1 MMAVAELALPSRN
14 EPWLVVQTQPHREAR
29 AAAELGKQGFEVFLP
44 RYVRQVRHARRIMN
58 VAAPLF
64 PGYLFLR
71 LCGQT
76 RWRAVNGTVG
86 VIRLIMAGEC
96 PAPLAEGVAEGLMA
110 RRDASGYIPMP
121 QRQAMRPGEPVRICG
136 GAFEDSLGLFEEV
149 RDADRVAILLDLL
162 GRKVRVVVDEA
173 LVDRAA

>member
-1 MMAVAELALPSRN
+1 MAVAEFAFPVCH
-14 EPWLVVQTQPHREAR
+14 EPWLVAQTQAHREAR
-29 AAAELGKQGFEVFLP
+29 AAAELARQGFEVFLP
-44 RYVRQVRHARRIMN
+44 RYARQARHARRIMT

-71 LCGQT
+71 LGSQT

-86 VIRLIMAGEC
+86 VIRLIMAGDC
-96 PAPLAEGVAEGLMA
+96 PAPLAEGVVEGLMA
-110 RRDASGYIPMP
+110 RLDARGYIPMRR
-121 QRQAMRPGEPVRICG
+121 RQAMRPGEPVRICG

-149 RDADRVAILLDLL
+149 RDTDRVAILLDLL